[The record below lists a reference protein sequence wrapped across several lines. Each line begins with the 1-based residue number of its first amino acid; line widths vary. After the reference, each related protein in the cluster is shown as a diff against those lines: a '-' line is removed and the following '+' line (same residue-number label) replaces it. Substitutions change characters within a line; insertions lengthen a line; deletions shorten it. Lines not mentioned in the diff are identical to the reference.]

1 MHITW
6 KSFWISRM
14 KKSSF
19 QCQWLVILC
28 LNLENRETVKSLYN
42 IISVLTWVCWYK
54 NISMQSWY
62 ILNITISFFLFSWL
76 VFKDQASDKR
86 HPPAEQ
92 SSTSGWR
99 ANHIGPNTGGWDCWP
114 GGGAHPTA
122 SPNRPQTP
130 SAESLL
136 WCPALVRP

>member
-14 KKSSF
+14 KKVKF
-19 QCQWLVILC
+19 PMPMAGDIVFKF
-28 LNLENRETVKSLYN
+28 RETVKSLYN
-42 IISVLTWVCWYK
+42 IISVLTWVCIK
-54 NISMQSWY
+54 
-62 ILNITISFFLFSWL
+62 NITISFSLFSWL

-92 SSTSGWR
+92 SSASGWR
-99 ANHIGPNTGGWDCWP
+99 ANHIGPNTGGWDYWP